1 MAPVIPVREDYLNN
15 EQFQRDLRRYER
27 SKANS
32 EGIANWWNNN
42 LAPAFDFSRQG
53 KRTPIT
59 QWNTDLSENRFRN
72 HARQVALKRE
82 QEKPTIGGGNAG
94 AAQSNEG
101 MEYVPGTPSG
111 LEGHPLPIRW
121 KSDGNKPSGDQL
133 NIEKQPPQ
141 RPLRDADPLPTT
153 LAEAYESLGPRAVG
167 NTTLGRL
174 IGTPNNSGFIEL
186 TPEMQQEIAGVWSN
200 DMMSPTNVVPYDKS
214 IFEGT
219 PVAFSPSEVPVS
231 FDYGD
236 LKLTSGIDDHVMP
249 GLTPKTG
256 LQALRADEESQ
267 GLLYASGK
275 YWAENADGK
284 LEAIPT
290 DLING
295 EGTARQQAIAFMQSK
310 KQPIIE
316 AIQEEAPLREEPL
329 WGPTGETGSVLTPT
343 STQTPT
349 QTPTSPEVPSI
360 LLGGIPSG
368 FSSIQLPG
376 SLLDTGRGFA
386 EKIGGELGRRKAME
400 KGGNLPLVGPII
412 LNYGENEGIK
422 QGGET
427 FDKVVKPFEPF
438 FKQEIDNSNE
448 SQSNSKLGLVTA
460 GEFKGLSTHREDIDK
475 NGFPKYESGRF
486 WTVPSD
492 NPNALW

>member
-1 MAPVIPVREDYLNN
+1 MSKTNQAPPPTLAGAFGRLGARLLP
-15 EQFQRDLRRYER
+15 EQALRGTTTT
-27 SKANS
+27 SA
-32 EGIANWWNNN
+32 
-42 LAPAFDFSRQG
+42 
-53 KRTPIT
+53 
-59 QWNTDLSENRFRN
+59 
-72 HARQVALKRE
+72 
-82 QEKPTIGGGNAG
+82 GNAG
-94 AAQSNEG
+94 TALSNEG

-111 LEGHPLPIRW
+111 LKGHPLPIRW
-121 KSDGNKPSGDQL
+121 KSDVNKTPGDEL
-133 NIEKQPPQ
+133 NIDKQPPR

-186 TPEMQQEIAGVWSN
+186 TPEMQQEIAGVWSD

-284 LEAIPT
+284 LEAIPS

-316 AIQEEAPLREEPL
+316 AIQDEVQPGIPPDQNQQDELSRALAQHQAWEKQQLGHGPNVYAATEGPVTLESFQPYATEHPMDAQGMFYQYQDLHGDHGKTKADAFAIATGQRPELSEYAGKFEEFNAVKNKLFEDAFPKA
-329 WGPTGETGSVLTPT
+329 TGFKGVN
-343 STQTPT
+343 
-349 QTPTSPEVPSI
+349 
-360 LLGGIPSG
+360 LLG
-368 FSSIQLPG
+368 
-376 SLLDTGRGFA
+376 
-386 EKIGGELGRRKAME
+386 K
-400 KGGNLPLVGPII
+400 
-412 LNYGENEGIK
+412 
-422 QGGET
+422 
-427 FDKVVKPFEPF
+427 
-438 FKQEIDNSNE
+438 
-448 SQSNSKLGLVTA
+448 
-460 GEFKGLSTHREDIDK
+460 
-475 NGFPKYESGRF
+475 
-486 WTVPSD
+486 
-492 NPNALW
+492 

>member
-1 MAPVIPVREDYLNN
+1 MSKTNQAPPPTLAGAFGRLGARLLP
-15 EQFQRDLRRYER
+15 EQALRGTTTT
-27 SKANS
+27 SA
-32 EGIANWWNNN
+32 
-42 LAPAFDFSRQG
+42 
-53 KRTPIT
+53 
-59 QWNTDLSENRFRN
+59 
-72 HARQVALKRE
+72 
-82 QEKPTIGGGNAG
+82 GNAG
-94 AAQSNEG
+94 TALSNEG

-111 LEGHPLPIRW
+111 LKGHPLPIRW
-121 KSDGNKPSGDQL
+121 KSDVNKPSGGEL

-186 TPEMQQEIAGVWSN
+186 TPEMQQEIAGVWSD

-284 LEAIPT
+284 LEAIPS

-316 AIQEEAPLREEPL
+316 AIQDEVQPGIPPDQNQQDELSRALAQHQAWEKQQLGHGPNVYAATEGPVTLESFQPYATEHPMDAQGMFYQYQDLHGDHGKTKADAFAIATGQRPELSEYAGKFEEFNAVKNKLFEDAFPKA
-329 WGPTGETGSVLTPT
+329 TGFKGVN
-343 STQTPT
+343 
-349 QTPTSPEVPSI
+349 
-360 LLGGIPSG
+360 LLG
-368 FSSIQLPG
+368 
-376 SLLDTGRGFA
+376 
-386 EKIGGELGRRKAME
+386 K
-400 KGGNLPLVGPII
+400 
-412 LNYGENEGIK
+412 
-422 QGGET
+422 
-427 FDKVVKPFEPF
+427 
-438 FKQEIDNSNE
+438 
-448 SQSNSKLGLVTA
+448 
-460 GEFKGLSTHREDIDK
+460 
-475 NGFPKYESGRF
+475 
-486 WTVPSD
+486 
-492 NPNALW
+492 

>member
-1 MAPVIPVREDYLNN
+1 MASQIPGYSKPFPGPGAPAGYYILEGVGERYYTKEGKWRYGSPGSSGQVTIPGANLPAALN
-15 EQFQRDLRRYER
+15 LVAGHLGLGTSER
-27 SKANS
+27 ASKAVN
-32 EGIANWWNNN
+32 
-42 LAPAFDFSRQG
+42 RQIESG
-53 KRTPIT
+53 YGLHNKDNKTS
-59 QWNTDLSENRFRN
+59 NTNTNTTATS
-72 HARQVALKRE
+72 A
-82 QEKPTIGGGNAG
+82 GNAG
-94 AAQSNEG
+94 TALSNEG

-111 LEGHPLPIRW
+111 LKGHPLPIRW
-121 KSDGNKPSGDQL
+121 KSDVNKTPGDEL
-133 NIEKQPPQ
+133 NIDKQPPR

-200 DMMSPTNVVPYDKS
+200 DMMSPTNVVQYDKS
-214 IFEGT
+214 IFEEP

-236 LKLTSGIDDHVMP
+236 LKLTSGINDHVMP

-284 LEAIPT
+284 LEAIPS

-316 AIQEEAPLREEPL
+316 AIQDKVQQGVGNSTDVTA
-329 WGPTGETGSVLTPT
+329 TGFQSLK
-343 STQTPT
+343 
-349 QTPTSPEVPSI
+349 
-360 LLGGIPSG
+360 
-368 FSSIQLPG
+368 LPG
-376 SLLDTGRGFA
+376 SGLPEFDRVSGMNPDGTSKTEDQIDREFREVQNQQA
-386 EKIGGELGRRKAME
+386 ELAQ
-400 KGGNLPLVGPII
+400 
-412 LNYGENEGIK
+412 GI
-422 QGGET
+422 
-427 FDKVVKPFEPF
+427 
-438 FKQEIDNSNE
+438 
-448 SQSNSKLGLVTA
+448 
-460 GEFKGLSTHREDIDK
+460 
-475 NGFPKYESGRF
+475 RF
-486 WTVPSD
+486 RQ
-492 NPNALW
+492 